1 MKKFVVDNLN
11 FGPYVMK
18 TKCEQRII
26 DDLLEAGNKLKNN
39 KDKGYQHKL
48 ASIGIDTFKFEK
60 QTEEKFYQ
68 DITPYMQA
76 YRKGHCKYHRIEE
89 RTVKIRS
96 IDLWINYM
104 KPGDFNPIHTHGGD
118 YSFVL
123 FLDVP
128 EILSKE
134 QREFNGTTVG
144 PGELMF
150 EYSQQARPRWSTTGY
165 AIKPQT
171 GDFLIFP
178 ALLQHWVIPF
188 RSDCTRISVSGNME
202 ICNREELPNDYF

>member
-1 MKKFVVDNLN
+1 MEVQQLN

-18 TKCEQRII
+18 TKCEQSII
-26 DDLLEAGNKLKNN
+26 DDLLLAGSKLKNKYN
-39 KDKGYQHKL
+39 HKL
-48 ASIGIDTFKFEK
+48 ASIGIDTYKFDRD
-60 QTEEKFYQ
+60 TEENFYHRM
-68 DITPYMQA
+68 TPYMQA
-76 YRKGHCKYHRIEE
+76 YRDGHCQFHKIENLD
-89 RTVKIRS
+89 VQMRS

-128 EILSKE
+128 KILREE
-134 QREFNGTTVG
+134 QKNFNGTTVG

-150 EYSQQARPRWSTTGY
+150 EYSQQARPRWATTGY
-165 AIKPQT
+165 TVSPQT
-171 GDFLIFP
+171 GDFIIFP

-202 ICNREELPNDYF
+202 IANRDKLPYDYF